1 VRPSEAGA
9 ERAAWQFLLIFI
21 VVCSYLPVVYLDYGG
36 EAASGRPGK
45 VAIARPSEAGAER
58 RNGRAGGRARRR
70 AGGLARRRLC
80 DLARR
85 GRSGG
90 AGGLARWRLCD
101 QARRG
106 QSGGT
111 AERAGW
117 QFFLL
122 IFIFICSYLP
132 VVYLDYGGEAASG
145 RPGEAA
151 AERSGGGRGEVV
163 SIVIFPISLVGNNEE
178 PRRED
183 VSVY

>member
-1 VRPSEAGA
+1 MRPSEAGA

-58 RNGRAGGRARRR
+58 RNGA
-70 AGGLARRRLC
+70 AGGLARWRLC

-90 AGGLARWRLCD
+90 
-101 QARRG
+101 
-106 QSGGT
+106 T

-117 QFFLL
+117 AAWR
-122 IFIFICSYLP
+122 
-132 VVYLDYGGEAASG
+132 GGDCAT
-145 RPGEAA
+145 
-151 AERSGGGRGEVV
+151 
-163 SIVIFPISLVGNNEE
+163 
-178 PRRED
+178 
-183 VSVY
+183 